1 MRLNT
6 FADEWV
12 ILEGST
18 DDEIVEE
25 ISILNSMIKQP
36 LRIGSGKSQ

>member
-6 FADEWV
+6 FTDDWV
-12 ILEGST
+12 ILIGST

-25 ISILNSMIKQP
+25 ISILNSMLK
-36 LRIGSGKSQ
+36 